1 MMSTTQSIKA
11 GLAIVAAGALVW
23 LSVGANVRQSC
34 VVQDSPYLALCD
46 EKPAPGSAERLMELR
61 RRIAANPGDSQ
72 AYVGLSYFPQDA
84 RRPAMVRAASE
95 LAPNDLN
102 VLMARA
108 ALAIEENRLADAAR
122 DLVHLTEHYHQLTQA
137 PAKALVQ
144 MILENHS
151 ALLQDH
157 LTPGSHWFPLVLAT
171 MAEQKAPLAAASPL
185 LPRAVESGALPGHR
199 VGEFMAMLKREGNW
213 VDAYGLWLAQ
223 HGGRAPMLYNASFD
237 QPFQASGFDWEV
249 TPERIGRE
257 GAEVAARPLG
267 GHGRILEIS
276 FTGRSMPT
284 PIVRQHVFLAPG
296 RYRLTGQYMVSKLRT
311 EGGLAWVVRCGVDA
325 KQQPAGKSAALLDSQ
340 GQWRAFDFDIDVP
353 DKCGPVAS
361 LQLEAFA
368 PYEATVGMR
377 GKAYF
382 DAFELQKLPS

>member
-1 MMSTTQSIKA
+1 MMSTTQVMKTGIA
-11 GLAIVAAGALVW
+11 VIAAVALVW
-23 LSVGANVRQSC
+23 LSVSANLRQSC
-34 VVQDSPYLALCD
+34 VIDDAPYLALCG
-46 EKPAPGSAERLMELR
+46 ERPAPGSAERLMELR
-61 RRIAANPGDSQ
+61 HRIAANPGDSQ
-72 AYVGLSYFPQDA
+72 AYVGLSYFPQDT
-84 RRPAMVRAASE
+84 RRPAMVRAASA

-122 DLVHLTEHYHQLTQA
+122 ELVHLTEHYHHLTQA

-151 ALLQDH
+151 ALLQNH

-171 MAEQKAPLAAASPL
+171 MVEQRASLAAASPL
-185 LPRAVESGALPGHR
+185 LPRAVESGALPAHR
-199 VGEFMAMLKREGNW
+199 VGEFIDMLKREGNW

-237 QPFQASGFDWEV
+237 QPFQAAGFDWEV

-257 GAEVAARPLG
+257 GAGVAARPLG

-284 PIVRQHVFLAPG
+284 PIVRAARFPG
-296 RYRLTGQYMVSKLRT
+296 AGALSAYRPIHGVEAAHRGWLGVGGAVWCRRQTTARRQEYGFAGFAGAVARLRLRHRRAGQ
-311 EGGLAWVVRCGVDA
+311 VRPGS
-325 KQQPAGKSAALLDSQ
+325 QPATRGICAL
-340 GQWRAFDFDIDVP
+340 
-353 DKCGPVAS
+353 
-361 LQLEAFA
+361 
-368 PYEATVGMR
+368 
-377 GKAYF
+377 
-382 DAFELQKLPS
+382 